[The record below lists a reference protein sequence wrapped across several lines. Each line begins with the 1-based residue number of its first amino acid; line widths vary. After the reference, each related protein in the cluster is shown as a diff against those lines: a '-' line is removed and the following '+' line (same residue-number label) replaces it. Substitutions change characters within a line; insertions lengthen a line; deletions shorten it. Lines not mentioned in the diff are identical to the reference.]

1 MALSGS
7 FAATNAAGTL
17 KLPVLV
23 FGIVEVRRLKREL
36 ESLEEFMESS
46 ALREPG
52 KQVALPRVSRLLDAL
67 AGENHL
73 NLLQPEDREQ
83 MKTFLEHVEHKAPRI
98 HMSFATDPSS
108 AFTAKVVTWLRAS
121 LATDI
126 LLEVGLQP
134 TIAAGVIVRTS
145 NKIFDMSLRER
156 FADAQKLLLES
167 FDVEAPLP
175 PLHPAA
181 PVPATVAAQP
191 APAPAAAPAAPAP
204 AAPQAAAAPAP
215 VAHAPNPEDQQL
227 QQLVNQIVSPVV
239 SEAAKEAEESTA

>member
-73 NLLQPEDREQ
+73 NLLQPQDREQ

-108 AFTAKVVTWLRAS
+108 AFTAKVVAWLRAS

-134 TIAAGVIVRTS
+134 TIAAGVIVRTG

-167 FDVEAPLP
+167 FEVEAPLP

-181 PVPATVAAQP
+181 VPAPAPVAAQ
-191 APAPAAAPAAPAP
+191 PAPAAAPAAPAP
-204 AAPQAAAAPAP
+204 AAPQAAAPAPAP
-215 VAHAPNPEDQQL
+215 VAPVANPEDQQL

-239 SEAAKEAEESTA
+239 SEAAKEAEESAA